1 MESENLVLPEADF
14 VAFQRLCR
22 REGFGLCYYGP
33 EIPLKGI
40 GDCRLGDDVVV
51 KVERRRF
58 SSVGIPYEVADW
70 QRKEWRDA
78 LPQLKAKFFEE
89 VRPKMTDTDKPQG
102 GTSKEVI
109 RQLADQLKTVFIAAL
124 LTLWTATLT
133 VGSNTPVNRGSWL
146 LWAIA
151 SPFAFLW
158 LVLQREKIRWPKLK
172 WVFPFLAVALL
183 WGLYFLGGVSF
194 DAGVFKGIAA
204 VLFGWSILVLLI
216 MLVVMTWNPKQEKLN
231 RIIGWI
237 VTRGGAAAFPL
248 SLLVLISGII
258 MGFARLENA
267 GMKGWWMTSILIV
280 GVIIF
285 IVVAVVAF
293 TPLRREKD
301 S

>member
-1 MESENLVLPEADF
+1 
-14 VAFQRLCR
+14 
-22 REGFGLCYYGP
+22 
-33 EIPLKGI
+33 
-40 GDCRLGDDVVV
+40 
-51 KVERRRF
+51 
-58 SSVGIPYEVADW
+58 
-70 QRKEWRDA
+70 
-78 LPQLKAKFFEE
+78 
-89 VRPKMTDTDKPQG
+89 
-102 GTSKEVI
+102 
-109 RQLADQLKTVFIAAL
+109 
-124 LTLWTATLT
+124 
-133 VGSNTPVNRGSWL
+133 
-146 LWAIA
+146 
-151 SPFAFLW
+151 
-158 LVLQREKIRWPKLK
+158 
-172 WVFPFLAVALL
+172 
-183 WGLYFLGGVSF
+183 
-194 DAGVFKGIAA
+194 VFKGIAA